1 MISKINIGEFRER
14 LDKNIKYGN
23 PRIKGTPFGAF
34 YIFSESNKTFFGTY
48 DKTKF
53 ELTKN
58 FITQITPFIISGQ
71 IQSIG
76 NNKTEVNYEI
86 KPIGFGYYW
95 MKYFLVLA
103 IPVFNLILYSQ
114 SAPLEIFKIANLVLF
129 AMAVFNYFYIRRK
142 KNKLEKDFK
151 KIFEIET

>member
-53 ELTKN
+53 EFSSLL
-58 FITQITPFIISGQ
+58 
-71 IQSIG
+71 
-76 NNKTEVNYEI
+76 
-86 KPIGFGYYW
+86 GF
-95 MKYFLVLA
+95 
-103 IPVFNLILYSQ
+103 
-114 SAPLEIFKIANLVLF
+114 
-129 AMAVFNYFYIRRK
+129 
-142 KNKLEKDFK
+142 
-151 KIFEIET
+151 